1 MYYDLN
7 AATARYRSQQSDD
20 YTDRISR
27 EQLAE
32 WDQEE
37 AIEAMQDE
45 PLSEFYDDLT
55 INEQLIVDKLLK
67 AVYARRQ
74 ARQ

>member
-1 MYYDLN
+1 MFDFN
-7 AATARYRSQQSDD
+7 RATARYQDKQLAAHIDQ
-20 YTDRISR
+20 ISR
-27 EQLAE
+27 AQAAE
-32 WDQEE
+32 WGEEE
-37 AIEAMQDE
+37 AIDAMHDE

-55 INEQLIVDKLLK
+55 IDEQLAVDKMLK

>member
-1 MYYDLN
+1 MFDFN
-7 AATARYRSQQSDD
+7 RATARYRDQQSDD

-27 EQLAE
+27 EQLAA
-32 WDQEE
+32 WDEEE
-37 AIEAMQDE
+37 AIDAMHDE
-45 PLSEFYDDLT
+45 LLSEFYDDLT
-55 INEQLIVDKLLK
+55 IDEQLAVDKMLK